1 MISDDYYR
9 EGNIVLLEQ
18 LVLLLILF
26 VMGMSVLSMF
36 VLHILGIID

>member
-1 MISDDYYR
+1 MILDDYYR

-36 VLHILGIID
+36 FLHLLGIID